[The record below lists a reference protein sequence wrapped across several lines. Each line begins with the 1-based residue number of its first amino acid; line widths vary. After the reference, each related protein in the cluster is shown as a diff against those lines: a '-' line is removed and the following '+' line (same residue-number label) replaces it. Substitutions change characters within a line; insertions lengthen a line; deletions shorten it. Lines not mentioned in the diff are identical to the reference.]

1 MEASEVHQEDKKH
14 EKLVEVVLIT
24 VDEESGDQVE
34 EEKSVEKGETKV
46 KKLKDELGVEA
57 ELALWSIDKHGKRKR
72 LGDHETY
79 DVKKGDRFVVIRP
92 GGVS

>member
-79 DVKKGDRFVVIRP
+79 DVKKGDRFVVIRS